1 LTHRY
6 TALIRQ
12 AYLASKDNST
22 TLFQV
27 LVNAADNIGIETAL
41 SILEKC
47 VIQKRLS
54 WLDRAL
60 PLFSRTRT
68 PLMDAYRL
76 FYLDYLGLS
85 IPGDGQ
91 LVESSSTR
99 LLMRWWNPCPTLD
112 ACQQFGLDTRIV
124 CRLAYHLPVQVFLNA
139 VDTRLR
145 FDRNYAA
152 LRPYTPYCEEII
164 TLQE

>member
-1 LTHRY
+1 VTLHH

-12 AYLASKDNST
+12 AYLASTDDFT
-22 TLFQV
+22 ALFRV
-27 LVNAADNIGIETAL
+27 LVDAADNMGIESAL
-41 SILEKC
+41 MILEKC
-47 VIQKRLS
+47 VIEKRS
-54 WLDRAL
+54 AWLDRAL
-60 PLFSRTRT
+60 PPFSRTGN

-85 IPGDGQ
+85 IPEAGE
-91 LVESSSTR
+91 LVESSPTR
-99 LLMRWWNPCPTLD
+99 LVMRWWNPCPTLD
-112 ACQQFGLDTRIV
+112 ACQKFGLDTRFV
-124 CRLAYHLPVQVFLNA
+124 CKLAYHLPVQVFLNA

-164 TLQE
+164 TLQK